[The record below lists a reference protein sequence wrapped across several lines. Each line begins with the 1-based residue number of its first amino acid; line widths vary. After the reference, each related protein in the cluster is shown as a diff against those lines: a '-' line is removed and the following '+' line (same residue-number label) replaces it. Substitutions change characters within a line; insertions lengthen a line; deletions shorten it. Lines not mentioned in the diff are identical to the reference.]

1 MTCPQESLYS
11 CATFSSLGRDDG
23 FRALEAVQFI
33 FDAALQVLGTGACR
47 PRAGEAVV
55 NKDWLQNSD

>member
-1 MTCPQESLYS
+1 MCDV
-11 CATFSSLGRDDG
+11 SSLGRDDG
-23 FRALEAVQFI
+23 FRALEAVQFV